1 MALAIFAVAAVGSQQ
16 AFAGIS
22 PIVEFFE
29 TLSFSAG
36 FATLEYDLINNSD
49 FGVHQP
55 PGPFAIFGFAVEV
68 ALDQG
73 PVEWVTVTDVE
84 NDGPGR
90 TDWCAGNDNECAGEG
105 GVPLILAPDWDAG
118 IVLTPLFGGL
128 STTDIGTFNS
138 IFTNQDQVAL
148 FFTPTLTN
156 MVGPGDSSDF
166 NDFTISGPV
175 VPSSDIIVIAIDE
188 NNQLINAITGEPFGP
203 TPEVFSVSGEII
215 SLQSTALLLSAS
227 QMTASWL
234 VPVLISAVGI
244 GLVLVRKK

>member
-1 MALAIFAVAAVGSQQ
+1 MGCWA
-16 AFAGIS
+16 
-22 PIVEFFE
+22 PIVELFE
-29 TLSFSAG
+29 NLSFSAG
-36 FATLEYDLINNSD
+36 FATLEYDLRNNSD

-68 ALDQG
+68 NLDQG
-73 PVEWVTVTDVE
+73 PVEWVAVTDVE
-84 NDGPGR
+84 HDGPGR
-90 TDWCAGNDNECAGEG
+90 SDWCAGDNECSGEG

-128 STTDIGTFNS
+128 STTDIGPFNS

-148 FFTPTLTN
+148 FFTPGLTN
-156 MVGPGDSSDF
+156 MVGPGESSDI

-175 VPSSDIIVIAIDE
+175 IPSSDIIVIAIDE
-188 NNQLINAITGEPFGP
+188 NNQLINAITGEVFGP

-215 SLQSTALLLSAS
+215 SLQSTALLLTGA
-227 QMTASWL
+227 QMTTSWL